1 MVMEVRNNLLRLIPA
16 EELTRVVEVCER
28 IQLRPHQILH
38 HYKLPMEYVYFVE
51 SGLVSVAARVGR
63 DKFVEV
69 WLIGSEGLVGAPVLL
84 AAKAVPLHRRTVQ
97 VGGEALRIR
106 TRDFSKILE
115 DLPHLRSIV
124 ERYLAVVLVQTS
136 QSGACNSYHGLKQ
149 RLARWLLVAR
159 SALGTDKMPLT
170 HVMLAELLGV
180 RRASVTE
187 CLEALQKGG
196 TISTK
201 RGWVTVE
208 DAVGLSKLCCDCFG
222 LIEHEYRRHLHSAN
236 NAGSHPEDGAA
247 ITTAVARGRSIALD
261 REPSRPSS

>member
-1 MVMEVRNNLLRLIPA
+1 MEAPSQRTGELDEPMPMVTEVRNKLLRLIPA
-16 EELTRVVEVCER
+16 EELSRALNVCER
-28 IQLRPHQILH
+28 IQLLPRQVLH

-84 AAKAVPLHRRTVQ
+84 AAKTVPLHRRTVQ

-115 DLPHLRSIV
+115 DLPHLRSVV
-124 ERYLAVVLVQTS
+124 ERYLAAVLVQTS
-136 QSGACNSYHGLKQ
+136 QSGACNSYHDLKQ

-159 SALGTDKMPLT
+159 GALGGDKMPLT
-170 HVMLAELLGV
+170 HEMLAELLGV

-187 CLEALQKGG
+187 CLEVFQKQG

-208 DAVGLSKLCCDCFG
+208 DAAGLSALCCDCFG
-222 LIEHEYRRHLHSAN
+222 LIEREYARHLLSIDRTS
-236 NAGSHPEDGAA
+236 SHRKVDAA
-247 ITTAVARGRSIALD
+247 ITTAG
-261 REPSRPSS
+261 